1 MPGVNIHSTMKQG
14 MAAMNQWRIWLGRL
28 GALGALACG
37 IIGLI
42 VGFDS
47 DTTWKLGTSGWFTG
61 GTVAALL
68 AIIVYLDEAV
78 TARNK

>member
-1 MPGVNIHSTMKQG
+1 MDE
-14 MAAMNQWRIWLGRL
+14 WRIWLGRF
-28 GALGALACG
+28 GAAGALACG

-47 DTTWKLGTSGWFTG
+47 GTTWKLGASGWFTG

-68 AIIVYLDEAV
+68 AIVMYLDDA
-78 TARNK
+78 AAKKK

>member
-1 MPGVNIHSTMKQG
+1 MMD
-14 MAAMNQWRIWLGRL
+14 QWRIWLGRL
-28 GALGALACG
+28 GAGGALACG

-47 DTTWKLGTSGWFTG
+47 GTTWKLGASGWFTG

-68 AIIVYLDEAV
+68 AIVMYLDDA
-78 TARNK
+78 AASRKQ